1 MGTGRSTEGAGEAA
15 RGSLEPPPGA
25 AEPQGVAAQ
34 SAAANG
40 DPTGD
45 AGNDPLDE
53 RVRAA
58 AEAAEERAAE
68 EIEALDEDLERA
80 RERAEGLLAELER
93 TEAALNEALAK
104 TGQAEGNV
112 DKEAARRAAAEAES
126 ERVRGELERLRNEIV
141 ERVLEVV
148 EDVVEDVVGKARLEV
163 EQSSD
168 DEASEVNE
176 LTATASEAVVAVDA
190 DQPRRTRRLG
200 WPLGVIV
207 GAVVLAAG
215 AGMLTGVTTADSAKP
230 AVETARSD
238 QALLTYERTLRREV
252 TALDR
257 SRTPQ
262 LKRLRDAHSASDQAA
277 AAEDLATAHARAA
290 RSLDRTSAPASVASE
305 NDSVVSAL
313 SQTADAY
320 RQLAAGAATRRP
332 AAYEAGA
339 TAVRRAEAKLQ
350 HSLKASSSR
359 PL

>member
-15 RGSLEPPPGA
+15 RASSEPPLGA
-25 AEPQGVAAQ
+25 AEPQGGAAQ
-34 SAAANG
+34 PAAGNG
-40 DPTGD
+40 GPTGD
-45 AGNDPLDE
+45 AGNDSLDE

-176 LTATASEAVVAVDA
+176 LTATATDAVVAVDA

-200 WPLGVIV
+200 WPLGVIL

-238 QALLTYERTLRREV
+238 QALLT
-252 TALDR
+252 
-257 SRTPQ
+257 
-262 LKRLRDAHSASDQAA
+262 
-277 AAEDLATAHARAA
+277 
-290 RSLDRTSAPASVASE
+290 
-305 NDSVVSAL
+305 
-313 SQTADAY
+313 
-320 RQLAAGAATRRP
+320 
-332 AAYEAGA
+332 
-339 TAVRRAEAKLQ
+339 
-350 HSLKASSSR
+350 
-359 PL
+359 

>member
-1 MGTGRSTEGAGEAA
+1 M
-15 RGSLEPPPGA
+15 
-25 AEPQGVAAQ
+25 
-34 SAAANG
+34 
-40 DPTGD
+40 
-45 AGNDPLDE
+45 
-53 RVRAA
+53 
-58 AEAAEERAAE
+58 
-68 EIEALDEDLERA
+68 
-80 RERAEGLLAELER
+80 
-93 TEAALNEALAK
+93 AK

-148 EDVVEDVVGKARLEV
+148 EDVVGKARREV

-176 LTATASEAVVAVDA
+176 VTATATEAVVAVDA

-230 AVETARSD
+230 AGETARSD

-252 TALDR
+252 TALDG

-262 LKRLRDAHSASDQAA
+262 LKRLRNAQSAGDQAA

-290 RSLDRTSAPASVASE
+290 RSLDRTSAPASAASE
-305 NDSVVSAL
+305 NDAVVSAL
-313 SQTADAY
+313 RQTADAY

-350 HSLKASSSR
+350 HSLKAGSSR